1 MAAHGG
7 TCENAGTTEKS
18 GRDARAG
25 PRGTAVEPVMSS
37 RGASRG
43 LEKEVRSPVKARAR
57 HASSAARG
65 ELRGEAL
72 ATCGDAPREDRSE
85 DEYVLE
91 FDGASRG
98 NPGEAGAGALLRRKK
113 DDRIVEELL
122 EYLGSERTVNEAE
135 YAALCLGLRKA
146 LELGITKIEVRGD
159 SKLIVNQVDGSFKLK
174 SENLRSMHAEA
185 CRLKEKFT
193 EFKISHVRREFN
205 KHADH
210 LANMAVD
217 FGLNPSRM
225 ADKVSKYGMESG
237 GGGLG
242 GAEADVAKRRKTSGE
257 ARFSAFHPS
266 FSGRGYHTVARAESS
281 SEDARPTAGLA
292 AVPMFVGSSSRSYVA
307 SHAARRAF
315 VIRAALMG
323 FARLRL

>member
-1 MAAHGG
+1 VREHGG
-7 TCENAGTTEKS
+7 TWENEDSAAAEATG
-18 GRDARAG
+18 A
-25 PRGTAVEPVMSS
+25 RGTSREAATSS
-37 RGASRG
+37 RGASRTV
-43 LEKEVRSPVKARAR
+43 EKVVRSPVKARAR
-57 HASSAARG
+57 YASSAARG

-72 ATCGDAPREDRSE
+72 ATCGDAPSEDRSA

-146 LELGITKIEVRGD
+146 LELGITKIEVKGD

-185 CRLKEKFT
+185 CKLKEKFA
-193 EFKISHVRREFN
+193 EFKISHVKREFN

-225 ADKVSKYGMESG
+225 TDKISKSGVESG

-242 GAEADVAKRRKTSGE
+242 AEADMTKRRKTSGE
-257 ARFSAFHPS
+257 ARYSMLYPS
-266 FSGRGYHTVARAESS
+266 LSGRCYHTVVRAESA

-292 AVPMFVGSSSRSYVA
+292 AVPMLVGSTSRSYLA
-307 SHAARRAF
+307 SNAARRAF
-315 VIRAALMG
+315 VVRAAMMG